1 VAPLL
6 WTAFFASARLL
17 LGDARFPYDDSS
29 QWLIVAVARRDD
41 GSVLMVYAQW
51 QIDTTYQWFF

>member
-1 VAPLL
+1 MVDVIISLFL
-6 WTAFFASARLL
+6 DDTRAS
-17 LGDARFPYDDSS
+17 YDDSS